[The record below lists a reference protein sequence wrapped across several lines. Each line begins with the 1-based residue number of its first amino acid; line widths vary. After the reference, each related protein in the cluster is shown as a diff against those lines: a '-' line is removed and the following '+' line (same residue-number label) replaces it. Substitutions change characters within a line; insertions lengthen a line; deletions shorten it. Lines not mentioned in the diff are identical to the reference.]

1 MKKIIGFVVVFI
13 GICIIYTNNVYA
25 DMGPKPSI
33 TITLKNVKSN
43 DYDIDLLVKGLNDEN
58 IPLIKRSKKLT
69 ELESKLFEY
78 NEDGWK
84 AEAIRST
91 ILWKSRSKENNNVW
105 NFTYL
110 GVPNHFKVIIVYKD
124 GTISVS
130 KEIHKNSFDYD
141 ITIDANNMEVTENS
155 ISDIRRIITIPLI
168 TTILCELIIALFFV
182 SKKTMNIIT
191 IIITNILTNI
201 PLQMLLLFWGEVF
214 SEISI
219 VLYLISFVILECTV
233 IFIERMIYLKY
244 IKETPKDKIKK
255 YVILSNII
263 SGLLTFVN
271 IGTQIK

>member
-43 DYDIDLLVKGLNDEN
+43 DYDIDLLVKNLNDETEMFR
-58 IPLIKRSKKLT
+58 KGTKELT
-69 ELESKLFEY
+69 ELKEKLYNY

-84 AEAIRST
+84 AMAIRST

-105 NFTYL
+105 KFTYL
-110 GVPNHFKVIIVYKD
+110 GVPNDFKVIIVYKD

-201 PLQMLLLFWGEVF
+201 PLQIILLFWGEV
-214 SEISI
+214 SI